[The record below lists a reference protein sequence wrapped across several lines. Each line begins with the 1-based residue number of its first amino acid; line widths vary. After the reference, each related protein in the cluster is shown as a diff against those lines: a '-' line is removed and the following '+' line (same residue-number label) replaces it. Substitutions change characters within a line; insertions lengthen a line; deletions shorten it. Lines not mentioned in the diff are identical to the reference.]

1 VNEEVLARWSLSRQK
16 KKRKKETKETSRIDE
31 DSYYINMFPLAAFF
45 LDVNNAS
52 IKRNT
57 NFLLPLH
64 SSLPLN
70 ILE

>member
-1 VNEEVLARWSLSRQK
+1 MRMPWHIGGCRAKNKQ
-16 KKRKKETKETSRIDE
+16 RKLHELD

-57 NFLLPLH
+57 NFLLPL
-64 SSLPLN
+64 P
-70 ILE
+70 